1 MSVIIT
7 DAYCHKLRRKYDV
20 ILRCNDTPPFIYKE
34 LFLPEYRLGYG
45 GLIAVILGKTQPPAL
60 IKINYR
66 LRFAELFAVVLGN
79 KQFPILIK

>member
-1 MSVIIT
+1 MSYSGAMT
-7 DAYCHKLRRKYDV
+7 RRPSY
-20 ILRCNDTPPFIYKE
+20 IRYKE

>member
-1 MSVIIT
+1 M
-7 DAYCHKLRRKYDV
+7 
-20 ILRCNDTPPFIYKE
+20 
-34 LFLPEYRLGYG
+34 PEYRLGYG
-45 GLIAVILGKTQPPAL
+45 GLLAGVSGNTQLPAL